1 MRPNRRL
8 VAVTTVI
15 VLLAAAGL
23 AALAT
28 GIALPGFAV
37 GSEVRPAG
45 PDSGGDTADS
55 NPDAELTDVST
66 APFAFAVESVEQ
78 CGRTCSDVTTSLT
91 NQQTTGASDVVVDT
105 HIYAGNG
112 TSGDPVWTGEESVG
126 TLGAGESYTAVE
138 RVDLSLSDALAIER
152 NDGWITV
159 ETTVRSNAEAMTTVE
174 RREVA

>member
-1 MRPNRRL
+1 
-8 VAVTTVI
+8 VI

-66 APFAFAVESVEQ
+66 APFEQ

-159 ETTVRSNAEAMTTVE
+159 ETTVRSNAEAMSS
-174 RREVA
+174 VARSPDHTAGTDGRPTA